1 MHTPM
6 WKGHWE
12 KKYPQSFTFAMNRA
26 SAFTVSTSLGD
37 ALIDMYIKTFNDARK
52 ILEAPGLISTYLV
65 FSFQYY
71 EFSEDLFPG
80 YFFSLSDPS
89 T

>member
-1 MHTPM
+1 
-6 WKGHWE
+6 
-12 KKYPQSFTFAMNRA
+12 MNGA
-26 SAFTVSTSLGD
+26 TSYTVSTSLGD

-71 EFSEDLFPG
+71 EFIEDLFPG
-80 YFFSLSDPS
+80 YFFFRLVTLPHRCVYCALILLEKFG
-89 T
+89 